1 MPESPVGAWRTS
13 QSAQPMLSFGGTS
26 GGLVR
31 IGSKETGRDGTEIE
45 TDAESCMPG
54 NADDASYDR
63 ARRPRR
69 EETESER
76 GLHDEPRYDKERD
89 REHQCGDE
97 GGP

>member
-1 MPESPVGAWRTS
+1 MGKSIRKNDPHVR
-13 QSAQPMLSFGGTS
+13 FGGKADIGRT
-26 GGLVR
+26 LR
-31 IGSKETGRDGTEIE
+31 IGSNETGRNGTEIE

-54 NADDASYDR
+54 NADDASYGR

-76 GLHDEPRYDKERD
+76 GLHDEPRYNKERD

-97 GGP
+97 RRP

>member
-1 MPESPVGAWRTS
+1 MNEANAEVTRWHLADI
-13 QSAQPMLSFGGTS
+13 PMRKTS

-54 NADDASYDR
+54 NANDASYVWLWR
-63 ARRPRR
+63 LRR

-76 GLHDEPRYDKERD
+76 GLHEEPRYNKERD
-89 REHQCGDE
+89 RERHCGDE
-97 GGP
+97 RRP